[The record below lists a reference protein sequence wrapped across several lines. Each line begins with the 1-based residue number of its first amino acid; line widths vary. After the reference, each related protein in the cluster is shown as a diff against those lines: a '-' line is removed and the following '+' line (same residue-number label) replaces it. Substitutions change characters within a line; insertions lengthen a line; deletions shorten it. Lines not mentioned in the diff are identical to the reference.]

1 MSCPCPWKGES
12 CCDTGTKKQRE
23 ELATMIADK
32 SGIYIRRKVWA
43 PYNSG
48 YTSKKFMG
56 VFDKYLYSKLKVD
69 VKISAPLHD
78 YVKGKY
84 FPLTRRDYKELAVV
98 VGTRVAEEILKKYDG
113 DK

>member
-12 CCDTGTKKQRE
+12 CCDTGTKKQSE
-23 ELATMIADK
+23 ELATLIADK
-32 SGIYIRRKVWA
+32 SGIYIKRNV
-43 PYNSG
+43 P
-48 YTSKKFMG
+48 KKFME
-56 VFDKYLYSKLKVD
+56 FDKYLYSKLKVD

-84 FPLTRRDYKELAVV
+84 FPLTRRDYKELAIV